1 MRCKDQP
8 VAEGH
13 FMTQLIDL
21 QCVDGGTAQAPV
33 LDVADVVVLE
43 QRIARDGTSLLELM
57 TRAGTSLARAVEAHA
72 VPGAAV
78 VILAGSGNNGGD
90 GWVAARALAAADR
103 NVTLVS
109 KAAANEVTAQPAR
122 TAAIETASTTD
133 FEFVIAPSD
142 AELARLLDNADV
154 IVDAIL
160 GTGFAHD
167 QVREPYATW
176 IRLANAARNDHGARI
191 VAADCPS
198 GLNAQTGTTAS
209 DCFMADETVTMIVP
223 KTGLL
228 EPQAHPYVGTLLLA
242 PLISIEEYFDDLL

>member
-1 MRCKDQP
+1 MQR
-8 VAEGH
+8 
-13 FMTQLIDL
+13 TIDV
-21 QCVDGGTAQAPV
+21 QCVDSDIAQAPV
-33 LDVADVVVLE
+33 LDVADVVALE

-57 TRAGTSLARAVEAHA
+57 TRAGTALARAVEAHA
-72 VPGAAV
+72 APGATI

-109 KAAANEVTAQPAR
+109 KVVPEELTAEPAR
-122 TAAIETASTTD
+122 TAALESASTGSFD
-133 FEFVIAPSD
+133 LAIAPSD

-176 IRLANAARNDHGARI
+176 IRQANGAHRKHGVRI

-198 GLNAQTGTTAS
+198 GLSAQTGATAS
-209 DCFMADETVTMIVP
+209 ECIAADETVTMIVP

-228 EPQAHPYVGTLLLA
+228 ESQARPYVGTLLLA

>member
-1 MRCKDQP
+1 MQR
-8 VAEGH
+8 
-13 FMTQLIDL
+13 TIDV
-21 QCVDGGTAQAPV
+21 QCVDGDIAQAPV
-33 LDVADVVVLE
+33 LDVADVVALE

-57 TRAGTSLARAVEAHA
+57 TRAGTALARAVEAHA
-72 VPGAAV
+72 APGATI

-109 KAAANEVTAQPAR
+109 KVVPEELTAEPAR
-122 TAAIETASTTD
+122 TAALESASTGSFD
-133 FEFVIAPSD
+133 LAIAPSD

-176 IRLANAARNDHGARI
+176 IRLANEAHHKHGVRI

-198 GLNAQTGTTAS
+198 GLSAQTGATAS
-209 DCFMADETVTMIVP
+209 ECIAADETVTMIVP

-228 EPQAHPYVGTLLLA
+228 ESQARPYVGTLLLA

>member
-1 MRCKDQP
+1 MQR
-8 VAEGH
+8 
-13 FMTQLIDL
+13 TIDV
-21 QCVDGGTAQAPV
+21 QCVDGDIAQAPV
-33 LDVADVVVLE
+33 LDVADVVALE
-43 QRIARDGTSLLELM
+43 QRIARDGTSLLKLM
-57 TRAGTSLARAVEAHA
+57 TRAGTALARAVEVHA

-109 KAAANEVTAQPAR
+109 KIVPEELTAEPAR
-122 TAAIETASTTD
+122 TAALESASTGSFD
-133 FEFVIAPSD
+133 LAIAPSD

-160 GTGFAHD
+160 GTGFVHD

-176 IRLANAARNDHGARI
+176 IRQANGAHRKHCVRI

-198 GLNAQTGTTAS
+198 GLSAQTGATAS
-209 DCFMADETVTMIVP
+209 ECITAGETVTMIVP

-228 EPQAHPYVGTLLLA
+228 ESQARPYVGTLLLA

>member
-1 MRCKDQP
+1 MQR
-8 VAEGH
+8 
-13 FMTQLIDL
+13 TIDV
-21 QCVDGGTAQAPV
+21 QCVDGDIAQAPV
-33 LDVADVVVLE
+33 LDVADVVALE
-43 QRIARDGTSLLELM
+43 QRIARDGTSLLKLM
-57 TRAGTSLARAVEAHA
+57 TRAGTALARAVEVHA

-109 KAAANEVTAQPAR
+109 KIVPEELTAEPAR
-122 TAAIETASTTD
+122 TAALESASTGSFD
-133 FEFVIAPSD
+133 LAIAPSD

-160 GTGFAHD
+160 GTGFVHD

-176 IRLANAARNDHGARI
+176 IRQANGAHRKHGVRI

-198 GLNAQTGTTAS
+198 GLSAQTGATAS
-209 DCFMADETVTMIVP
+209 ECITAGETVTMIVP

-228 EPQAHPYVGTLLLA
+228 ESQARPYVGTLLLA

>member
-1 MRCKDQP
+1 MQR
-8 VAEGH
+8 
-13 FMTQLIDL
+13 TIDV
-21 QCVDGGTAQAPV
+21 QCVDGDIAQAPV
-33 LDVADVVVLE
+33 LDVADVVALE

-57 TRAGTSLARAVEAHA
+57 TRAGTALARAVEAHA
-72 VPGAAV
+72 APGATI

-109 KAAANEVTAQPAR
+109 KVVPEELTAEPAR
-122 TAAIETASTTD
+122 TAALESASNGSFD
-133 FEFVIAPSD
+133 LAIAPSD

-176 IRLANAARNDHGARI
+176 IRLANEAHRKHGVRI

-198 GLNAQTGTTAS
+198 GLSAQTGATAS
-209 DCFMADETVTMIVP
+209 ECIAADETVTMIVP

-228 EPQAHPYVGTLLLA
+228 ESQACPYVGTLLFA

>member
-1 MRCKDQP
+1 MQR
-8 VAEGH
+8 
-13 FMTQLIDL
+13 TIDI
-21 QCVDGGTAQAPV
+21 QCVDGDIAQAPV
-33 LDVADVVVLE
+33 LDVADVVALE
-43 QRIARDGTSLLELM
+43 QRVARDGTSLFDLM
-57 TRAGTSLARAVEAHA
+57 TRAGTALARAVEAHA
-72 VPGAAV
+72 VPGATI

-109 KAAANEVTAQPAR
+109 KVVPEELTAEPAR
-122 TAAIETASTTD
+122 TAALESASTGSFD
-133 FEFVIAPSD
+133 LAIAPSD

-160 GTGFAHD
+160 GTGFVHD

-176 IRLANAARNDHGARI
+176 IRQANGAHRKHGVRI

-198 GLNAQTGTTAS
+198 GLSAQTGATAS
-209 DCFMADETVTMIVP
+209 ECIAADETVTMIVP

-228 EPQAHPYVGTLLLA
+228 ESQARPYVGALLLA
-242 PLISIEEYFDDLL
+242 PLILIEEYFDDLL

>member
-1 MRCKDQP
+1 MQR
-8 VAEGH
+8 
-13 FMTQLIDL
+13 TIDV
-21 QCVDGGTAQAPV
+21 QCVDGDIAQAPV
-33 LDVADVVVLE
+33 LDVADVVALE

-57 TRAGTSLARAVEAHA
+57 TRAGTTLARAVKVHA

-109 KAAANEVTAQPAR
+109 KTAPEELTAEPAR
-122 TAAIETASTTD
+122 TAALESASIGSFD
-133 FEFVIAPSD
+133 LAIAPSD
-142 AELARLLDNADV
+142 AELARLLENADV

-167 QVREPYATW
+167 RVREPYATW
-176 IRLANAARNDHGARI
+176 ICLTNEAHNDHGTPL

-198 GLNAQTGTTAS
+198 GLNAQTGATAS
-209 DCFMADETVTMIVP
+209 ECIAADETVTMIVP
-223 KTGLL
+223 KAGLL
-228 EPQAHPYVGTLLLA
+228 ESQARPYVGTLLLA

>member
-1 MRCKDQP
+1 MQR
-8 VAEGH
+8 
-13 FMTQLIDL
+13 TIDV
-21 QCVDGGTAQAPV
+21 QCVDGDIAQAPV
-33 LDVADVVVLE
+33 LDVADVVALE

-57 TRAGTSLARAVEAHA
+57 TRAGTTLARAVKVHA

-109 KAAANEVTAQPAR
+109 KTAPEELTAEPAR
-122 TAAIETASTTD
+122 TAALESASIGSFD
-133 FEFVIAPSD
+133 LAIVPSD
-142 AELARLLDNADV
+142 AELARLLENADV

-167 QVREPYATW
+167 RVREPYATW
-176 IRLANAARNDHGARI
+176 ICLTNEAHNDHGTPL

-198 GLNAQTGTTAS
+198 GLNAQTGATAS
-209 DCFMADETVTMIVP
+209 ECIAADETVTMIVP

-228 EPQAHPYVGTLLLA
+228 ESQARPYVGTLLLT

>member
-1 MRCKDQP
+1 MQR
-8 VAEGH
+8 
-13 FMTQLIDL
+13 TIDI
-21 QCVDGGTAQAPV
+21 QCVDGDIAQVPV
-33 LDVADVVVLE
+33 LDVADVVALE

-57 TRAGTSLARAVEAHA
+57 TRAGTVLARAVEAHT

-90 GWVAARALAAADR
+90 GWVAARVLAAAGR

-109 KAAANEVTAQPAR
+109 KSAPEELVAEPAR
-122 TAAIETASTTD
+122 TAALESASTD
-133 FEFVIAPSD
+133 SFDLAIAPSD
-142 AELARLLDNADV
+142 AELARLLDNADA

-160 GTGFAHD
+160 GTGFVHD

-176 IRLANAARNDHGARI
+176 IRQANEAHRKHGVRI

-198 GLNAQTGTTAS
+198 GLNAQTGATAS
-209 DCFMADETVTMIVP
+209 ECIAADETVTMIVP

-228 EPQAHPYVGTLLLA
+228 ESQARPYVGTLLLA

>member
-1 MRCKDQP
+1 MQR
-8 VAEGH
+8 
-13 FMTQLIDL
+13 TIDV
-21 QCVDGGTAQAPV
+21 QCVDGDIAQAPV
-33 LDVADVVVLE
+33 LDVADVVALE
-43 QRIARDGTSLLELM
+43 QRIARDGTSLLKLM
-57 TRAGTSLARAVEAHA
+57 TRAGTALARAVEVHA

-109 KAAANEVTAQPAR
+109 KIVPEELTAEPAR
-122 TAAIETASTTD
+122 TAALESASTGSFD
-133 FEFVIAPSD
+133 LAIAPSD

-160 GTGFAHD
+160 GTGFVHD

-176 IRLANAARNDHGARI
+176 IRQANGAHRKHGVRI

-198 GLNAQTGTTAS
+198 GLSAQTGATAS
-209 DCFMADETVTMIVP
+209 ECITAGETVTTIVP

-228 EPQAHPYVGTLLLA
+228 ESQARPYVGTLLLA

>member
-1 MRCKDQP
+1 MQR
-8 VAEGH
+8 
-13 FMTQLIDL
+13 TIDV
-21 QCVDGGTAQAPV
+21 QCVDGDIAQAPV
-33 LDVADVVVLE
+33 LDVADVVALE

-57 TRAGTSLARAVEAHA
+57 TRAGTALARAVEAHA
-72 VPGAAV
+72 APGATI

-90 GWVAARALAAADR
+90 GWVAARALTAADR

-109 KAAANEVTAQPAR
+109 KVVPEELTAEPAR
-122 TAAIETASTTD
+122 TAALESASTGSFD
-133 FEFVIAPSD
+133 LAIAPSD

-176 IRLANAARNDHGARI
+176 IRLASEAHRKHGVRI

-198 GLNAQTGTTAS
+198 GLSAQTGATAS
-209 DCFMADETVTMIVP
+209 ECIAADETVTMIVP

-228 EPQAHPYVGTLLLA
+228 ESQAYPYVGTLLLA

>member
-1 MRCKDQP
+1 
-8 VAEGH
+8 
-13 FMTQLIDL
+13 MTQLIDV
-21 QCVDGGTAQAPV
+21 QCVDGDIAQAPV
-33 LDVADVVVLE
+33 LDVADVVALE

-57 TRAGTSLARAVEAHA
+57 TRAGTPLARAIEAHA
-72 VPGAAV
+72 VPGTTI

-109 KAAANEVTAQPAR
+109 KVVPEELTAEPAR
-122 TAAIETASTTD
+122 TAALESASTGSFD
-133 FEFVIAPSD
+133 LAIAPSD
-142 AELARLLDNADV
+142 VELARLLDNADV

-167 QVREPYATW
+167 QVREP
-176 IRLANAARNDHGARI
+176 
-191 VAADCPS
+191 
-198 GLNAQTGTTAS
+198 
-209 DCFMADETVTMIVP
+209 VTMIVP

-228 EPQAHPYVGTLLLA
+228 ESQARPYVGTLLLA

>member
-1 MRCKDQP
+1 
-8 VAEGH
+8 
-13 FMTQLIDL
+13 MTQLIDL
-21 QCVDGGTAQAPV
+21 QCVDGGVAQAPV
-33 LDVADVVVLE
+33 LDVADVVALE
-43 QRIARDGTSLLELM
+43 QRIAQDGTSLLELM
-57 TRAGTSLARAVEAHA
+57 TRAGSALAHA
-72 VPGAAV
+72 AQAHAAPGATV

-90 GWVAARALAAADR
+90 GWVAARALAATGR

-109 KAAANEVTAQPAR
+109 KTAADEITAQPAR
-122 TAAIETASTTD
+122 TAAIETASTAD
-133 FEFVIAPSD
+133 FELVIAPSD
-142 AELARLLDNADV
+142 EELARLLNGADL

-176 IRLANAARNDHGARI
+176 IRLANAARNDHGTRI

-198 GLNAQTGTTAS
+198 GLNAQNGATAS
-209 DCFMADETVTMIVP
+209 DCVMADETVTMIVP

-228 EPQAHPYVGTLLLA
+228 ESQARPYVGTLLLA

>member
-1 MRCKDQP
+1 MQR
-8 VAEGH
+8 
-13 FMTQLIDL
+13 TIDI

-33 LDVADVVVLE
+33 LDVADVVTLE
-43 QRIARDGTSLLELM
+43 QRIAQDGTSLLELM
-57 TRAGTSLARAVEAHA
+57 TRAGSALAHA
-72 VPGAAV
+72 AQAHAAPGATV

-90 GWVAARALAAADR
+90 GWVAARALAATGR
-103 NVTLVS
+103 SVTLVS

-122 TAAIETASTTD
+122 TAALESASTGSFD
-133 FEFVIAPSD
+133 LAIAPSD
-142 AELARLLDNADV
+142 AELAWLLDNADV

-176 IRLANAARNDHGARI
+176 IRLANAARNDHGTRI

-198 GLNAQTGTTAS
+198 GLNAQNGAIAS
-209 DCFMADETVTMIVP
+209 DCVMADETVTMIVP

>member
-1 MRCKDQP
+1 MQR
-8 VAEGH
+8 
-13 FMTQLIDL
+13 TIDV
-21 QCVDGGTAQAPV
+21 QCVDGDIAQAPV
-33 LDVADVVVLE
+33 LDVADVVALE

-57 TRAGTSLARAVEAHA
+57 TRAGTALARAVEAHA
-72 VPGAAV
+72 APGATI

-109 KAAANEVTAQPAR
+109 KVVPEELTAEPAR
-122 TAAIETASTTD
+122 TAALESASTGSFD
-133 FEFVIAPSD
+133 LAIAPSD

-167 QVREPYATW
+167 QVREPYAAW
-176 IRLANAARNDHGARI
+176 IRLANEAHRKHGVRI

-198 GLNAQTGTTAS
+198 GLSAQTGATAS
-209 DCFMADETVTMIVP
+209 ECIAADETVTMIVP

-228 EPQAHPYVGTLLLA
+228 ESQACPYVGTLLLA

>member
-1 MRCKDQP
+1 
-8 VAEGH
+8 
-13 FMTQLIDL
+13 
-21 QCVDGGTAQAPV
+21 
-33 LDVADVVVLE
+33 
-43 QRIARDGTSLLELM
+43 M
-57 TRAGTSLARAVEAHA
+57 TRAGSALAHA
-72 VPGAAV
+72 AQAHAAPGATV

-90 GWVAARALAAADR
+90 GWVAARALAATGR
-103 NVTLVS
+103 SVTLVS

-122 TAAIETASTTD
+122 TAALESASTGSFD
-133 FEFVIAPSD
+133 LAIAPSD
-142 AELARLLDNADV
+142 AELAWLLDNADV

-176 IRLANAARNDHGARI
+176 IRLANAARNDHGTRI

-198 GLNAQTGTTAS
+198 GLNAQNGATAS
-209 DCFMADETVTMIVP
+209 DCVMADETVTMIVP

-228 EPQAHPYVGTLLLA
+228 ESQARPYVGTLLLA

>member
-1 MRCKDQP
+1 MQRTIN
-8 VAEGH
+8 
-13 FMTQLIDL
+13 M
-21 QCVDGGTAQAPV
+21 QCVDGDIAQAPV
-33 LDVADVVVLE
+33 LDVADVVALE

-57 TRAGTSLARAVEAHA
+57 TSAGTALARAVEAHA
-72 VPGAAV
+72 MPGAAV

-109 KAAANEVTAQPAR
+109 KTVPEELMAEPAR
-122 TAAIETASTTD
+122 TAALESASTTSFD
-133 FEFVIAPSD
+133 LAIAPSD
-142 AELARLLDNADV
+142 AELARLLGNADA

-160 GTGFAHD
+160 GTGFAYD

-176 IRLANAARNDHGARI
+176 IRLANEAHNDHGTPL

-198 GLNAQTGTTAS
+198 GLNAQTGATAS
-209 DCFMADETVTMIVP
+209 ECIAADETVTMIVP

-228 EPQAHPYVGTLLLA
+228 EPQARPYVGTLLLA

>member
-1 MRCKDQP
+1 MQR
-8 VAEGH
+8 
-13 FMTQLIDL
+13 TIDV
-21 QCVDGGTAQAPV
+21 QCVDGDIAQAPV
-33 LDVADVVVLE
+33 LDVADVVALE
-43 QRIARDGTSLLELM
+43 QRIARDGTSLLKLM
-57 TRAGTSLARAVEAHA
+57 TRAGTALARAVEVHA

-109 KAAANEVTAQPAR
+109 KIVPEELTAEPAR
-122 TAAIETASTTD
+122 TAALESASTGSFD
-133 FEFVIAPSD
+133 LAIAPSD

-160 GTGFAHD
+160 GTGFVHD

-176 IRLANAARNDHGARI
+176 IRQANGAHRKHGVRI
-191 VAADCPS
+191 VTADCPS
-198 GLNAQTGTTAS
+198 GLSAQTGATAS
-209 DCFMADETVTMIVP
+209 ECITAGETVTMIVP

-228 EPQAHPYVGTLLLA
+228 ESQARPYVGTLLLA

>member
-1 MRCKDQP
+1 
-8 VAEGH
+8 
-13 FMTQLIDL
+13 MTQLIDL
-21 QCVDGGTAQAPV
+21 QCVDGDTAQAPV
-33 LDVADVVVLE
+33 LDVADVVTLE
-43 QRIARDGTSLLELM
+43 QRIARDGRSLLELM
-57 TRAGTSLARAVEAHA
+57 TRAGTALARAVEVHA

-90 GWVAARALAAADR
+90 GWVAACALAAADC

-109 KAAANEVTAQPAR
+109 KTVPEELTAEPAR
-122 TAAIETASTTD
+122 TAAFESASTD
-133 FEFVIAPSD
+133 SFDLAIAPAD
-142 AELARLLDNADV
+142 TELARLLDNADV

-167 QVREPYATW
+167 RVREPYATW
-176 IRLANAARNDHGARI
+176 IRQANEAHRKHGVRI

-198 GLNAQTGTTAS
+198 GLNAQTGIAAS
-209 DCFMADETVTMIVP
+209 ECITADETVTMIVP

-228 EPQAHPYVGTLLLA
+228 ESQARPYVGTLLLA

>member
-21 QCVDGGTAQAPV
+21 QCVDGGMAQAPV
-33 LDVADVVVLE
+33 LDVAGVVALE
-43 QRIARDGTSLLELM
+43 QRIAQDGTSLLELM
-57 TRAGTSLARAVEAHA
+57 TRAGSALAHA
-72 VPGAAV
+72 AQSYAAPGATV

-90 GWVAARALAAADR
+90 GWVAARALAATGR

-109 KAAANEVTAQPAR
+109 KTAADEVTAQPAR
-122 TAAIETASTTD
+122 TAALESASTGSFD
-133 FEFVIAPSD
+133 LAIAPSD
-142 AELARLLDNADV
+142 AELAWLLDNADV

-176 IRLANAARNDHGARI
+176 IRLANAARNDHGTRI

-198 GLNAQTGTTAS
+198 GLNAQNGATAS
-209 DCFMADETVTMIVP
+209 DCVMADETVTMIVP

-228 EPQAHPYVGTLLLA
+228 ESQARPYVGTLLLA

>member
-1 MRCKDQP
+1 MQR
-8 VAEGH
+8 
-13 FMTQLIDL
+13 TIDV
-21 QCVDGGTAQAPV
+21 QCVDGDIAQAPV
-33 LDVADVVVLE
+33 LDVADVVALE

-57 TRAGTSLARAVEAHA
+57 TRAGTALARAVEAHA
-72 VPGAAV
+72 APGATI

-109 KAAANEVTAQPAR
+109 KVVPEELTAEPAR
-122 TAAIETASTTD
+122 TAALESASTGSFD
-133 FEFVIAPSD
+133 LAIAPSD

-160 GTGFAHD
+160 GTGFVHD

-176 IRLANAARNDHGARI
+176 IRQANGAHRKHGVRI

-198 GLNAQTGTTAS
+198 GLSAQTGATAS
-209 DCFMADETVTMIVP
+209 ECIAADETVTMIVP

-228 EPQAHPYVGTLLLA
+228 ESQARPYVGTLLLA
-242 PLISIEEYFDDLL
+242 PLILIEEYFDDLL

>member
-1 MRCKDQP
+1 MQR
-8 VAEGH
+8 
-13 FMTQLIDL
+13 TIDV
-21 QCVDGGTAQAPV
+21 QCVDGDIAQAPV
-33 LDVADVVVLE
+33 LDVADVVALE

-57 TRAGTSLARAVEAHA
+57 TRAGTSLACTIEAHA
-72 VPGAAV
+72 VPGATI

-109 KAAANEVTAQPAR
+109 KVVPEELTAEPAR
-122 TAAIETASTTD
+122 TAALESASTGSFD
-133 FEFVIAPSD
+133 LAIAPSD
-142 AELARLLDNADV
+142 VELARLLDNADV

-160 GTGFAHD
+160 GTGFVHD

-176 IRLANAARNDHGARI
+176 IRQANGAHRKHGVRI

-198 GLNAQTGTTAS
+198 GLSAQTGATAS
-209 DCFMADETVTMIVP
+209 ECIAADETVTMIVP

-228 EPQAHPYVGTLLLA
+228 ESQARPYVGTLLLA

>member
-1 MRCKDQP
+1 MQR
-8 VAEGH
+8 
-13 FMTQLIDL
+13 TIDV
-21 QCVDGGTAQAPV
+21 QCVDGDIAQAPV
-33 LDVADVVVLE
+33 LDVADAVALE
-43 QRIARDGTSLLELM
+43 QRIVRDGTSLLELM
-57 TRAGTSLARAVEAHA
+57 TRAGTTLARAVKVHA
-72 VPGAAV
+72 APGATI

-109 KAAANEVTAQPAR
+109 KVVPEELTAEPAR
-122 TAAIETASTTD
+122 TAALESASTGSFD
-133 FEFVIAPSD
+133 LAIAPSD

-160 GTGFAHD
+160 GTGFVHD

-176 IRLANAARNDHGARI
+176 IRQANGAHRKHGVRI

-198 GLNAQTGTTAS
+198 GLSAQTGATAS
-209 DCFMADETVTMIVP
+209 ECIAADETVTMIVP

-228 EPQAHPYVGTLLLA
+228 ESQARPYVGTLLLA

>member
-1 MRCKDQP
+1 MQR
-8 VAEGH
+8 
-13 FMTQLIDL
+13 TIDV
-21 QCVDGGTAQAPV
+21 QCVDGDIAQAPV
-33 LDVADVVVLE
+33 LDVADVVALE
-43 QRIARDGTSLLELM
+43 QRIARDDTSLLELM
-57 TRAGTSLARAVEAHA
+57 TRAGTALARAVEAHA
-72 VPGAAV
+72 APGATI

-109 KAAANEVTAQPAR
+109 KVVPEELTAEPAR
-122 TAAIETASTTD
+122 TAALESASTGSFD
-133 FEFVIAPSD
+133 LAIAPSD

-160 GTGFAHD
+160 GTGFVHD

-176 IRLANAARNDHGARI
+176 IRQANGAHRKHSVRI

-198 GLNAQTGTTAS
+198 GLSAQTGATAS
-209 DCFMADETVTMIVP
+209 ECIAADETVTMIVP

-228 EPQAHPYVGTLLLA
+228 ESQARPYVGTLLLA

>member
-1 MRCKDQP
+1 
-8 VAEGH
+8 
-13 FMTQLIDL
+13 MTQLIDV
-21 QCVDGGTAQAPV
+21 QCVDGDIAQAPV
-33 LDVADVVVLE
+33 LDVADVVALE

-57 TRAGTSLARAVEAHA
+57 TRAGTPLARAIEAHA
-72 VPGAAV
+72 VPGTTI

-109 KAAANEVTAQPAR
+109 KVVPEELTAEPAR
-122 TAAIETASTTD
+122 TAALESASTGSFD
-133 FEFVIAPSD
+133 LAIAPSD

-160 GTGFAHD
+160 GTGFVHD

-176 IRLANAARNDHGARI
+176 IRQANGAHRKHGVRI

-198 GLNAQTGTTAS
+198 GLSAQTGATAS
-209 DCFMADETVTMIVP
+209 ECIAADETVTMIVP

-228 EPQAHPYVGTLLLA
+228 ESQARPYVGTLLLA

>member
-1 MRCKDQP
+1 MQR
-8 VAEGH
+8 
-13 FMTQLIDL
+13 TIDM
-21 QCVDGGTAQAPV
+21 QCVDGGMAQAPV
-33 LDVADVVVLE
+33 LDVADVVALE

-57 TRAGTSLARAVEAHA
+57 TRAGTALAHAVEAQA
-72 VPGAAV
+72 TPGAAI

-90 GWVAARALAAADR
+90 GWVAARVLAAEGR
-103 NVTLVS
+103 NVALVS
-109 KAAANEVTAQPAR
+109 KTTPEELTAEPAR
-122 TAAIETASTTD
+122 TTALEAQAASN
-133 FEFVIAPSD
+133 FEVLVTPSD
-142 AELARLLDNADV
+142 AELARLLDNAGV

-176 IRLANAARNDHGARI
+176 IRKANETRCNHSTPL

-198 GLNAQTGTTAS
+198 GLNAQTGATAS
-209 DCFMADETVTMIVP
+209 ECITADETVTMIVP

-228 EPQAHPYVGTLLLA
+228 ESQARPYVGTLLLA

>member
-1 MRCKDQP
+1 
-8 VAEGH
+8 
-13 FMTQLIDL
+13 MTRVTNL
-21 QCVDGGTAQAPV
+21 QCVDGGMAQAPV
-33 LDVADVVVLE
+33 LDVADVVALE

-57 TRAGTSLARAVEAHA
+57 TRAGTALARAVEAHA
-72 VPGAAV
+72 APGATI

-90 GWVAARALAAADR
+90 GWVAARALAAEGR
-103 NVTLVS
+103 NVALVS
-109 KAAANEVTAQPAR
+109 KVVPEELTAEPAR
-122 TAAIETASTTD
+122 TAALESASTGSFD
-133 FEFVIAPSD
+133 LAIAPSD

-176 IRLANAARNDHGARI
+176 IRLANEAHRNHSTPL

-198 GLNAQTGTTAS
+198 GLNAQTGATAS
-209 DCFMADETVTMIVP
+209 ECITADETVTMIVP

-228 EPQAHPYVGTLLLA
+228 ESQARPYVGTLLLA